1 MVEAVL
7 ANGLNLSRVVVPKA
21 LLMQTAQTM
30 QARLGGLVG
39 RAIQHIP
46 FSRKTS
52 TDQQTLSLYADLHHE
67 AQECHGIMLTC
78 AEHLL
83 SYKLFGWQ
91 KFADSQTS
99 TADQMIEFQSWLD
112 THSRDVLDEC
122 DFTLSVKTQLNYPSG
137 PEMSVDFHP
146 YRWQIAQELLGLVAR
161 HLLKIQRQYPRG
173 IQVTS
178 IRQGAY
184 FPAVQFLRAEAE
196 DALNDLIVDDIC
208 EGRLTFLRPAH
219 PQFGQKKSTIRE
231 VLSGP
236 EISEEALDHA
246 AHLFANP
253 NIASDALLLIRGLIS
268 HKMIVVCLGKRWN
281 VRYGLHP
288 DRHPIAVPYEVK
300 GKPSE
305 QAEYGQPDVAILF
318 TCLSFYYA
326 GLTQTQLVQGLQNI
340 LQSNDPAAQYE
351 WWISTCT
358 ELPIKLRHWNVI
370 NSDDKGQMEE
380 LWQLLRWNRVVIN
393 HYLNNFVFP
402 VHARQFEVKLQ
413 ACAWD
418 IPICSQ
424 ESTQLTRTTGFSGT
438 NDNRLM
444 LPLTISQRDLPE
456 LQHTS
461 AEVLSYLLQKRNRD
475 FHIIA
480 NSQGKRL
487 TEREFLRDLKYKG
500 ISVLIDVG
508 AYISEM
514 QNEELAH
521 AWLEVDPDCK
531 AVVYFASDNRAWV
544 HYRGNAKVDVPLLAT
559 PFAENLADCNVF
571 LDEGHTRGVD
581 LRLPTHARGAVT
593 LALKQTKDHTVQGNN
608 FNF

>member
-1 MVEAVL
+1 
-7 ANGLNLSRVVVPKA
+7 
-21 LLMQTAQTM
+21 
-30 QARLGGLVG
+30 
-39 RAIQHIP
+39 
-46 FSRKTS
+46 
-52 TDQQTLSLYADLHHE
+52 
-67 AQECHGIMLTC
+67 
-78 AEHLL
+78 
-83 SYKLFGWQ
+83 
-91 KFADSQTS
+91 
-99 TADQMIEFQSWLD
+99 MIEFQKWLD

-161 HLLKIQRQYPRG
+161 RLRALQRQYPSG

-178 IRQGAY
+178 MRRGQN
-184 FPAVQFLRAEAE
+184 FPAVQFLKTDAE
-196 DALNDLIVDDIC
+196 DALNNLIIDDIC
-208 EGRLTFLRPAH
+208 LGRLTFLRLAQ
-219 PQFGQKKSTIRE
+219 PQFRQKQSTIRE
-231 VLSGP
+231 VLSGTR
-236 EISEEALDHA
+236 ISEEALDRA
-246 AHLFANP
+246 AHLFSNP
-253 NIASDALLLIRGLIS
+253 NIASNALLLIRGLIL
-268 HKMIVVCLGKRWN
+268 HRMIVLCLGKRWN
-281 VRYGLHP
+281 VQYGLHP
-288 DRHPIAVPYEVK
+288 DRHPIAVPYEAK

-305 QAEYGQPDVAILF
+305 QAEYGHPDVAILF

-326 GLTQTQLVQGLQNI
+326 GLTQTQLAQGLQNI

-351 WWISTCT
+351 WWTSTCT
-358 ELPIKLRHWNVI
+358 ELPTPLRHWSVI
-370 NSDDKGQMEE
+370 NSDDKGQMEQ
-380 LWQLLRWNRVVIN
+380 LWQLLRLNRVVIN
-393 HYLNNFVFP
+393 HYLNHFIFP

-424 ESTQLTRTTGFSGT
+424 KSTQLTRTTGFSGT

-461 AEVLSYLLQKRNRD
+461 AEVLSYLLQKRNRN
-475 FHIIA
+475 FHVIA
-480 NSQGKRL
+480 NPEGERL
-487 TEREFLRDLKYKG
+487 TEREFLRDLRANG

-514 QNEELAH
+514 QNKELAH
-521 AWLEVDPDCK
+521 AWLEVDTECK

-544 HYRGNAKVDVPLLAT
+544 HYRGNTKEDVPLLAT
-559 PFAENLADCNVF
+559 PFAENLAECNVF

-593 LALKQTKDHTVQGNN
+593 LALKLTKDHTVQGNN
-608 FNF
+608 SKL